1 MLFKLLLR
9 LIFAFVTN
17 SKKLPKP
24 PESFHRHSHSS
35 FALLSSSFHETMR
48 NNSTATLSSWL
59 INYEREVSS
68 QVDKN
73 ALSNYARDVDIRK
86 FADKISKPL
95 EQISQIR
102 SWVQYITSRTNNG
115 ITSRVL
121 PAFLKMNL
129 THYFYIAFSN
139 NAQYLSLRHP
149 WSDW

>member
-1 MLFKLLLR
+1 LFKLLLR

-24 PESFHRHSHSS
+24 PESFHRHSHS
-35 FALLSSSFHETMR
+35 FTKDLVRERFHETMR

-59 INYEREVSS
+59 INYEQEVSS

-86 FADKISKPL
+86 FADKISNPL

-102 SWVQYITSRTNNG
+102 SWVQYITSPTNNEK
-115 ITSRVL
+115 TSRVL

-149 WSDW
+149 